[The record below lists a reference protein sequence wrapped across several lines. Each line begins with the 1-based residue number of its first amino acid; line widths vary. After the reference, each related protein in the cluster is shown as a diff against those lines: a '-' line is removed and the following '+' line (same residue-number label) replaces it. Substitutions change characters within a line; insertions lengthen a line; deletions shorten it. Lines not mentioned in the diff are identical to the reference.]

1 MATIK
6 TEVPTKALTVNNSV
20 TNLLNKA
27 CSASKSLLAYCQE
40 AAKLAAR
47 DFNKELGMSSYN
59 AILALYKDSVSSD
72 NNVKR
77 NFANALLLACFGD
90 TPVSIEVNGKEQHG
104 KAADFVNAAKHASVE
119 AAKEVRAALGVGRAT
134 PARKPSETAKVI
146 NPTGLS
152 NKAVLLLVQQR
163 MSKADFVEQL
173 SAALGELG
181 YKVTKSRSKSK

>member
-1 MATIK
+1 MAIIK
-6 TEVPTKALTVNNSV
+6 TNTPSKALTVNTSV
-20 TNLLNKA
+20 TDLLNKA
-27 CSASKSLLAYCQE
+27 CSASKSMLAFCQE
-40 AAKLAAR
+40 AAKLAAK
-47 DFNKELGMSSYN
+47 DFDKELGMSSYN
-59 AILALYKDSVSSD
+59 AILALYKDSVSND

-77 NFANALLLACFGD
+77 NFANALLLACFKD
-90 TPVSIEVNGKEQHG
+90 TPVSIEINGKEQHG
-104 KAADFVNAAKHASVE
+104 RAADFVNAPKHTSVE

-134 PARKPSETAKVI
+134 SSRKPSDTAKIV

-163 MSKADFVEQL
+163 MGKADFVEQL